1 MGVSPRDLEKIG
13 TRSRVQS
20 PNRDEVTRD
29 YFLIL
34 LFEMSD
40 SQNKIVYSNGREV
53 KTVYL
58 IVEFLEIRRFLYPS
72 LWRRIQ
78 QDPTFQ
84 VVTSSPSQKFYLRF
98 QKFFPL
104 SLRWYGGETKGLK
117 DWTDNVSGSFDLIPL
132 VTHTSFK
139 WYGSNEMV
147 QVLKSFCLVS
157 VLKIIS
163 LK

>member
-1 MGVSPRDLEKIG
+1 MSPRDLEKIG

-104 SLRWYGGETKGLK
+104 SLR
-117 DWTDNVSGSFDLIPL
+117 
-132 VTHTSFK
+132 
-139 WYGSNEMV
+139 
-147 QVLKSFCLVS
+147 
-157 VLKIIS
+157 
-163 LK
+163 